1 MKGRG
6 MLSAL
11 WWVFAAAVV
20 AYFATRWTDIDN
32 HTLDCITKTFPVSLL
47 SLICWL
53 AARQAFAPLPI
64 ALALS
69 AAGDLAGEEHKFI
82 LQIALFAVAHIFFA
96 VHFLRSTRFDTKAW
110 LGIFSVVAICAL
122 LGWRIVPSISD
133 PTIQI
138 ACASYI
144 FIIGIMASSTM
155 AHRSPLRAWYIVA
168 AALFVV
174 SDSTIA
180 WNRFVERIPYA
191 GVIIMST
198 YFAAQYLF
206 ARLYVKESLR
216 KA

>member
-1 MKGRG
+1 MGRG
-6 MLSAL
+6 VISVL
-11 WWVFAAAVV
+11 WWVFAASVV
-20 AYFATRWTDIDN
+20 AYFTTRWADINN
-32 HTLDCITKTFPVSLL
+32 HTFDCITKTLPVALL
-47 SLICWL
+47 SYICYL
-53 AARQAFAPLPI
+53 AARRPFAPLSI

-69 AAGDLAGEEHKFI
+69 AAGDWAGEEHKFI

-96 VHFLRSTRFDTKAW
+96 VHFLRSTRFDTKAL
-110 LGIFSVVAICAL
+110 LGTLAVAIVCAI
-122 LGWRIVPSISD
+122 LGWRIVPAISD
-133 PTIQI
+133 STIQI
-138 ACASYI
+138 ACSSYI

-155 AHRSPLRAWYIVA
+155 VHRSPLRPWYIVA
-168 AALFVV
+168 AALFVI

-191 GVIIMST
+191 GMIIMST